1 MRRLLNLLFT
11 HNLCI
16 KELYHSE
23 LCIICNPASGV
34 LGTRPKRKKKKT
46 KNYVKMAKDQM
57 ESKTVA
63 KSKGDQIIETNSNFV
78 KSSLR
83 YNILL

>member
-1 MRRLLNLLFT
+1 
-11 HNLCI
+11 
-16 KELYHSE
+16 
-23 LCIICNPASGV
+23 
-34 LGTRPKRKKKKT
+34 
-46 KNYVKMAKDQM
+46 M

-78 KSSLR
+78 KSSLH